1 MASGTITQ
9 GPSSEARRAAHER
22 ELIEYERYI
31 DLQLT
36 KTARQVQGMDIA
48 TGLMCW
54 LAGALA
60 YLLAA
65 AAADHW
71 LLSGGLGTWG
81 RWLALLGLVAGS
93 GWFLAIRVLPPLL
106 KRINP
111 VYSAHTIE
119 QGRPQ
124 LKNSLVNF
132 LLLRR
137 DPRELSEAVRDALQS
152 QAASGLAAAP
162 VEHSID
168 RSPLVRF
175 ALVLLGAVLLSALY
189 IMLSPKDPLRS
200 AARVMFP
207 WASIDRPTRFTI
219 EDIQA
224 EVVETARKFTGG
236 PAEVFYGQRI
246 KISAA
251 AANRGRVVAEP
262 IVLRFSTAD
271 GSASDQELRLES
283 REHNAEIVLPAGTL
297 AAAAGGGLQQS
308 FDYTLTAGDA
318 IAGPFHVKVLAA
330 PSIEIEKLE
339 YDFPAY
345 TKLPKRAVTGRA
357 DVSALE
363 GTVVTVR
370 ARANQEI
377 AQAWIDL
384 DCDGRR
390 DATMLPKGQE
400 AGGNFKLALKDDRRT
415 PVNASYLL
423 RFKNADGFENPQ
435 PIRYRID
442 VTPDLAPEI
451 AWTAPREIDEPRTL
465 PVDEA
470 LEVAFSAGDKD
481 FELAGVKLRVE
492 VETENKADRKPWE
505 TALLSKP
512 SAEKWT
518 SPPTKF
524 VPAQHG
530 FQAGQTVVLW
540 AEASDNRQPKAN
552 VTETAKLKITLLPPR
567 DPAEKRGPN
576 HQPNDG
582 SQQKKPGDAE
592 QPPQDGEKQDQAGGE
607 KQPKQK
613 GAQEQPGAQ
622 EQQPGDKE
630 SEGEQQR
637 EGKEGGE
644 GEQQEKQPGD
654 EKQPGEAKQPGDEE
668 QQAGD
673 GEKKPG
679 QEGEASENEQQGGA
693 GESSEEGES
702 GEGGQGGAGGK
713 PGNEGAAGDK
723 EGDGQSGGSE
733 SSTGS
738 SKNGK
743 QSAGK
748 PGTGDS
754 GNEGEPGQAGQ
765 GASGQKKPARRVD
778 PDAQDGEAFERMMQH
793 FDEEQKQSKQKG
805 AGSEKQPGEKQAGN
819 EQGAEGAGEES
830 KSPEQAPGEEGG
842 DAEAKEGSGK
852 NAAKPKPEEGGAQS
866 GQPQEGQEAAEGM
879 EKPKPADGT
888 GKPQAGDDAGKEGEA
903 GESGAQERAGEDQN
917 RGKESSKAAGEQ
929 SKQGDNQPSAENQRS
944 GGAGQGNEEESG
956 ATPEA
961 QGDNKQRDKDGEG
974 QGGQPKEGQEEPQSP
989 STSNH
994 QSNSK
999 GGQSGS
1005 ESGGGSK
1012 GGGQNAEQEGTG
1024 SSGSHTEADDGGG
1037 AADQSGDGETGN
1049 RGGGDR
1055 ASQNATG
1062 DKNAQKAPGAGREGE
1077 GNQPSNDAGK
1087 EGGKK
1092 GSQDGGKN
1100 SAPQKPPQKQSEG
1113 GDQPPG
1119 DGEGQGTPNGSR
1131 ESGPSRAGNNEPVG
1145 GGQGGDESE
1154 PPPPKAP
1161 QELGGDAANQDY
1173 ANRATE
1179 LVLDRL
1185 KDQLKKGQPDE
1196 ALLDKLQWSKED
1208 LERFVKR
1215 WEEMKAN
1222 AKQPGPKG
1230 NKAKDEL
1237 DQALKGLGLRPKGT
1251 STKAGKTRQDKA
1263 SGIRDSRR
1271 SEPPAEYAE
1280 QYQQYNVGTSKGK

>member
-9 GPSSEARRAAHER
+9 GPSPEARRAAHER

-60 YLLAA
+60 YLLVA

-81 RWLALLGLVAGS
+81 RWLALLGLVVGS
-93 GWFLAIRVLPPLL
+93 GWFLAIRVLPTLL

-137 DPRELSEAVRDALQS
+137 EPRELSEAVRDALQS

-162 VEHSID
+162 IEHSID

-175 ALVLLGAVLLSALY
+175 ALVLLGAVLFSALY

-207 WASIDRPTRFTI
+207 WAKIDRPTRFTI

-224 EVVETARKFTGG
+224 EVVETGRKFTDG

-262 IVLRFSTAD
+262 IVLRFTTAD
-271 GSASDQELRLES
+271 GSASDQKLTLES
-283 REHNAEIVLPAGTL
+283 RERNADITLPAGTL

-345 TKLPKRAVTGRA
+345 TKLPKRTVTGRA
-357 DVSALE
+357 DVNALE

-415 PVNASYLL
+415 PVNAGYLL
-423 RFKNADGFENPQ
+423 RFKNTDGFENPQ

-470 LEVAFSAGDKD
+470 LEVAFNAGDKD
-481 FELAGVKLRVE
+481 FELAGVKLRAE

-505 TALLSKP
+505 TALLNKP

-552 VTETAKLKITLLPPR
+552 VAETPKLKITLLPPR

-582 SQQKKPGDAE
+582 SQQKKSGDAE
-592 QPPQDGEKQDQAGGE
+592 QPPQDGESQDQADGQ
-607 KQPKQK
+607 KQPQQK
-613 GAQEQPGAQ
+613 GAQEQPADQ
-622 EQQPGDKE
+622 
-630 SEGEQQR
+630 EQQR
-637 EGKEGGE
+637 EGKEGDE
-644 GEQQEKQPGD
+644 GEQQGAPQEKQPGE
-654 EKQPGEAKQPGDEE
+654 EKQPGDKE

-693 GESSEEGES
+693 GDSSEEGES
-702 GEGGQGGAGGK
+702 GEGGQSGAGGK
-713 PGNEGAAGDK
+713 QGNRGAEGDK
-723 EGDGQSGGSE
+723 QGDGQEGGTDSSSGGSRNSQQGNRKE
-733 SSTGS
+733 
-738 SKNGK
+738 
-743 QSAGK
+743 
-748 PGTGDS
+748 GTGAN
-754 GNEGEPGQAGQ
+754 GEEGEPGQGGQ
-765 GASGQKKPARRVD
+765 GASGRKKPARRVD
-778 PDAQDGEAFERMMQH
+778 PDAQDGEAFERMMEH
-793 FDEEQKQSKQKG
+793 FDEQQKQSSEKG
-805 AGSEKQPGEKQAGN
+805 AGNEKKAGERQAGT
-819 EQGAEGAGEES
+819 EQGAEDSGEES
-830 KSPEQAPGEEGG
+830 KSPDQAPGEEGS
-842 DAEAKEGSGK
+842 DAEAKEGSGQ
-852 NAAKPKPEEGGAQS
+852 NAAKSKPEDGGAQS
-866 GQPQEGQEAAEGM
+866 GDPQREQENAEGM
-879 EKPKPADGT
+879 EKPKPGDET
-888 GKPQAGDDAGKEGEA
+888 GKPQAGKEGDQEGEA
-903 GESGAQERAGEDQN
+903 GAKGAQERAGEDQN
-917 RGKESSKAAGEQ
+917 RGKESSDAAGEQ
-929 SKQGDNQPSAENQRS
+929 SKPGDNQPSAENQRS
-944 GGAGQGNEEESG
+944 GGAGQGNEKESG
-956 ATPEA
+956 GTPEA

-974 QGGQPKEGQEEPQSP
+974 QGGRSKEGQEEPQSP

-1037 AADQSGDGETGN
+1037 AAQQSGDGETGQ
-1049 RGGGDR
+1049 RGGDDR
-1055 ASQNATG
+1055 ESQNATG
-1062 DKNAQKAPGAGREGE
+1062 DKNAQQAPGTGREGE
-1077 GNQPSNDAGK
+1077 GNRSSNDAGK
-1087 EGGKK
+1087 EGGEK
-1092 GSQDGGKN
+1092 GSQGSGKN
-1100 SAPQKPPQKQSEG
+1100 SAQPQQKQSDG
-1113 GDQPPG
+1113 SDQPPG
-1119 DGEGQGTPNGSR
+1119 DGEGTGTPNGSR
-1131 ESGPSRAGNNEPVG
+1131 ESGPSRAGNNDPVG

-1154 PPPPKAP
+1154 PPPPKEP

-1222 AKQPGPKG
+1222 AKQPGAKG